1 MNAYYLLPEE
11 KEIHFTAHI
20 AHISFWD
27 QFSCHMIVINV
38 VAVRN
43 SLPQITDMNDI
54 SSADCEI
61 FLYLCSSSAQ
71 NMLLIIKRM
80 EGVRGGK

>member
-1 MNAYYLLPEE
+1 MNAYYLLPKE

-38 VAVRN
+38 VAVGN
-43 SLPQITDMNDI
+43 LLPQITVMNDI
-54 SSADCEI
+54 SSDCEI
-61 FLYLCSSSAQ
+61 FRYLFSSLAQ
-71 NMLLIIKRM
+71 NMLLITERM
-80 EGVRGGK
+80 EGVRWKK